1 MSIICGVPEHFNF
14 PLKEALKKHPQH
26 RWEDCTGGSG
36 QMRQKL
42 NDGEVDYAVMLTEA
56 AVYAILQGDDLDIV
70 TEYVSTPLF
79 WGIYCHSNFPTN
91 STTDSSLPLLV
102 SRYGSGSHLIPFAKA
117 HQEVYSYNP
126 EIKVISNLDGA
137 LQHFNKGN
145 DGLFYWEEVT
155 TEPFIENNSITK
167 VGLFPAPWPSFVLVK
182 RKSTSD
188 KLNGILGDAKLEVEK
203 LKLNAGAS
211 IETICNAYNLDN
223 AETKKWLN
231 RTEWFQGTLN
241 QDILIT
247 IAEILKTQSLIES
260 IDKEKLILG

>member
-1 MSIICGVPEHFNF
+1 MATICGVPEHFNF

-26 RWEDCTGGSG
+26 NWLDCTGGSG
-36 QMRQKL
+36 QMRQML

-56 AVYAILQGDDLDIV
+56 AVFAILQGDDLNIV

-79 WGIYCHSNFPTN
+79 WGIYCHSDNPNN
-91 STTDSSLPLLV
+91 STADSSLPLLV

-117 HQEVYSYNP
+117 HQEQYPYTP

-137 LQHFNKGN
+137 LQHFNEGN

-155 TEPFIENNSITK
+155 TEPFLANNAISK

-188 KLNGILGDAKLEVEK
+188 KLPQLIKDAKLEVDK
-203 LKLNAGAS
+203 LKQNGDAS
-211 IETICNAYNLDN
+211 IATICSAYQLDN
-223 AETKKWLN
+223 AETEKWLN
-231 RTEWFQGTLN
+231 RTEWFQGALNEDTL
-241 QDILIT
+241 LT
-247 IAEILKTQSLIES
+247 IAEILKSQDLIQT
-260 IDKEKLILG
+260 IDQEKLILG

>member
-1 MSIICGVPEHFNF
+1 MATICGVPEHFNF
-14 PLKEALKKHPQH
+14 PLKQALKKHPQH
-26 RWEDCTGGSG
+26 RWEDCKGGSG
-36 QMRQKL
+36 QMRQML
-42 NDGEVDYAVMLTEA
+42 NDGDVDYAVMLTEA
-56 AVYAILQGDDLDIV
+56 AMYAILQGDELDIV

-79 WGIYCHSNFPTN
+79 WGIYCHSDNPNN
-91 STTDSSLPLLV
+91 STTDSALPLLV

-117 HQEVYSYNP
+117 HQEQYAYNP

-155 TEPFIENNSITK
+155 TEPFIATNSITK

-182 RKSTSD
+182 RKSTTD
-188 KLNGILGDAKLEVEK
+188 ALNAIIEDAKLEVEK
-203 LKLNAGAS
+203 LKLNTDTS
-211 IETICNAYNLDN
+211 IETICTAYNLDK

-231 RTEWFQGTLN
+231 RTEWFQGALSVDTL
-241 QDILIT
+241 LT
-247 IAEILKTQSLIES
+247 IAEILKGQDLIKT